1 MMQCDQKMLIEQL
14 LVGLTVLA
22 KQVGEAVDQA
32 KSFRVYRGEMEK
44 RVVQLSQMLNNL
56 LCFITMDPI
65 LFTLNAID
73 CVIREVSKILQEAL
87 TLACKCRR
95 KTIVC
100 RPFTGTK
107 SKLAILRDINLTND
121 ILTNMN

>member
-87 TLACKCRR
+87 TLACK
-95 KTIVC
+95 KE
-100 RPFTGTK
+100 P
-107 SKLAILRDINLTND
+107 
-121 ILTNMN
+121 